1 MRSLLSASGL
11 GELIVIQNREIVG
24 QSNYETLLRRHLH
37 TLCILLV
44 LAIVNLRRPTEGA
57 PAGA

>member
-1 MRSLLSASGL
+1 VNLT
-11 GELIVIQNREIVG
+11 VIENREIVG
-24 QSNYETLLRRHLH
+24 QSNYETLLRRHLP

-44 LAIVNLRRPTEGA
+44 LAIVILRRPTEGA